1 MSSLWQ
7 VILQEKEGPHQM
19 LRREYLQLRRT
30 LRNIARPSEGEAPVL
45 LSAGLAYGDALI
57 LKPAIHDLH
66 EKFPDSPIHLLVNNS
81 RISNMYL
88 YDTSVSVI
96 ISGPQKDPKT
106 VDFIKRNYMRQCDF
120 GGWITSDPE
129 SFWMNNYEIPFKK
142 LHLKPGKISPAFPY
156 SEEED
161 LAVRNALA
169 SVGIDTNSD
178 RIVLIHVQSSAMM
191 RAWPVESALSLAR
204 NLIASRQVK
213 VIIAG
218 TKKMFKE
225 GEEIPEIPNIF
236 FSFREFGELK
246 LREAF
251 LLTKYASV
259 VVAVDSVYAH
269 VTAAFEKPCVLLYGA
284 FRPELL
290 AAPHCKHA
298 YVFQHDMP
306 CGPCHQH
313 HGRCIQDPKGS
324 ASPCMRA
331 ITVEEVQEA
340 AEKLL
345 DGVMPKTRVRMVKEF
360 RGVTEPCPVCG
371 CPSSDVMA
379 RKRDIFYARCAMCS
393 TIFRPYDT
401 ERDGDGLFATDEPGM
416 EFASL
421 NELMQP
427 PQVAIDHLCATA
439 GTLLDKSLDRT
450 GLILGAAQNFGIFKS
465 LRKKG
470 WNCEIYDPDCEDSG
484 PEPLWATGIQAGR
497 SLSPAQPE
505 ECSHSAAF
513 VLGGMTRIPRMDR
526 LWRLLTRKVVPNGQV
541 ALLAPLAD
549 YNNWKEA
556 QFLNTRLAGWN
567 IVVPSL
573 KGLEEGG
580 DRHGFVLEYSS
591 RVGISSWQGMIW
603 RREVEGAEINAR

>member
-1 MSSLWQ
+1 
-7 VILQEKEGPHQM
+7 
-19 LRREYLQLRRT
+19 
-30 LRNIARPSEGEAPVL
+30 
-45 LSAGLAYGDALI
+45 
-57 LKPAIHDLH
+57 
-66 EKFPDSPIHLLVNNS
+66 
-81 RISNMYL
+81 
-88 YDTSVSVI
+88 
-96 ISGPQKDPKT
+96 
-106 VDFIKRNYMRQCDF
+106 
-120 GGWITSDPE
+120 
-129 SFWMNNYEIPFKK
+129 MNNYEIPFRK
-142 LHLKPGKISPAFPY
+142 LHLKPEKISPAFHY

-161 LAVRNALA
+161 LAVRNALV
-169 SVGIDTNSD
+169 SVGIDTNTD
-178 RIVLIHVQSSAMM
+178 RIVLIHAQSSAMM
-191 RAWPVESALSLAR
+191 RAWPMESVLSLAR

-218 TKKMFKE
+218 TPKMFKE
-225 GEEIPEIPNIF
+225 GEEIPEIPDIF

-340 AEKLL
+340 VEKLL

-360 RGVTEPCPVCG
+360 RGVTDPCPVCG
-371 CPSSDVMA
+371 CPTSEVMA
-379 RKRDIFYARCAMCS
+379 RKRDIFYARCAICS

-401 ERDGDGLFATDEPGM
+401 ERDGDGLFASDEPGM

-439 GTLLDKSLDRT
+439 GTLMDKSLDQT
-450 GLILGAAQNFGIFKS
+450 GLILGAAQNFGIFKT

-470 WNCEIYDPDCEDSG
+470 WDCEVYDPDDENSG
-484 PEPLWATGIQAGR
+484 LGR
-497 SLSPAQPE
+497 TDTPGLLEESP
-505 ECSHSAAF
+505 SSAVF
-513 VLGGMTRIPRMDR
+513 VLGGMTRIPQMDR
-526 LWRLLTRKVVPNGQV
+526 LWRLLTQKVVPNGLV
-541 ALLAPLAD
+541 ALLTPLAD
-549 YNNWKEA
+549 YNQWKEA

-573 KGLEEGG
+573 KGLERGG
-580 DRHGFVLEYSS
+580 ERHGFVLEYSS
-591 RVGISSWQGMIW
+591 RVGISPWQGMIW
-603 RREVEGAEINAR
+603 RRQGEEEE